1 MKTGIVAP
9 ELPTG
14 SRVLHR
20 RQRYVRATRTD
31 AGRPGDR
38 YLPRQ
43 RLGRVDGR
51 DHEGA
56 ERRAARR
63 RGDGERAAHAVHAA
77 VEPEL
82 AEHAPAGE
90 VRQVEVAE
98 GGEEPEGDRQVERGA
113 LLAHAG
119 GPQVDRHPALGV
131 LEAAVAERRPDALG
145 ALAHGAVGE
154 ADGGRVREAGGDVDL
169 DVDDERVDAAEGT
182 RADAG
187 EHGSGLPRA
196 TGRGN
201 R

>member
-38 YLPRQ
+38 YLRRQ
-43 RLGRVDGR
+43 RAGRVDGR

-63 RGDGERAAHAVHAA
+63 RGDGERAARAVDAA
-77 VEPEL
+77 VEAEL

-90 VRQVEVAE
+90 SGRSTAAAR
-98 GGEEPEGDRQVERGA
+98 GGAGRVVT
-113 LLAHAG
+113 G
-119 GPQVDRHPALGV
+119 GPTVGPATVCGPARRHP
-131 LEAAVAERRPDALG
+131 
-145 ALAHGAVGE
+145 
-154 ADGGRVREAGGDVDL
+154 GRHA
-169 DVDDERVDAAEGT
+169 
-182 RADAG
+182 
-187 EHGSGLPRA
+187 
-196 TGRGN
+196 RG
-201 R
+201 